1 MDDSSRSRY
10 NPKVPLQ
17 NETLNGKVALV
28 TGAAKRIGR
37 ELALTLARAG
47 ATVAITF
54 RDSEEDAE
62 KTLREIAVLD
72 RDALSIRCD
81 VSDETGV
88 REAVKEV
95 VAEFGGID
103 ILVNNA
109 GSYATVA
116 FEEISLAQ
124 WDAMFASN
132 VRGPFLLSREAAPEL
147 RKRRGRIINIGS
159 LGGIHPWATHAHY
172 CASKAALH
180 MLTKATAKALAPEVS
195 VNCVAPGMI
204 SIGKVDPGY
213 EHFIEKTPM
222 KRNGSP
228 ADVAEAVLYFA
239 TATHF
244 VTGQVL
250 VVDGGLGL

>member
-1 MDDSSRSRY
+1 
-10 NPKVPLQ
+10 
-17 NETLNGKVALV
+17 V

-37 ELALTLARAG
+37 EIALTLARAG

-54 RDSEEDAE
+54 RESEEDAE
-62 KTLREIAVLD
+62 KTLREIVALD
-72 RDALSIRCD
+72 RDAISIRCD

-95 VAEFGGID
+95 VAEFGGLD

-109 GSYATVA
+109 GAYETVR
-116 FEEISLAQ
+116 FEEITLAQ

-132 VRGPFLLSREAAPEL
+132 VRGPFLVSREAACEL

-195 VNCVAPGMI
+195 VNCVAPGLI
-204 SIGKVDPGY
+204 SIGKVEQGY
-213 EHFIEKTPM
+213 EHFVEKTPM

-228 ADVAEAVLYFA
+228 ADVAEAVLYFS

-244 VTGQVL
+244 ITGQIL